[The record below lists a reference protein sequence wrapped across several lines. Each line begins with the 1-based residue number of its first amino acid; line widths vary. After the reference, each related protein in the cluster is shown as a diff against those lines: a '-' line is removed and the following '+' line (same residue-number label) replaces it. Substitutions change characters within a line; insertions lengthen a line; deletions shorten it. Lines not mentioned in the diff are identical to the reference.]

1 MAIGGVEIEISA
13 LGRRHLAAA
22 MGLVLVVAVCGLAVL
37 GRAITPSE
45 GGQPAI
51 LTMSRWQAFALARQV
66 RSETV
71 QLQSD
76 GAELQA
82 LLSGPTLDPVAAMLL
97 AQRIK
102 ANEDASDGTVVTLA
116 GRKALVEAARVTAL
130 AASGAE
136 TRAQA
141 IEVCNAALEQ
151 IRRLSPSMAEER
163 PVSRR
168 PGAPNEVVDATSASR
183 PVRSDA

>member
-1 MAIGGVEIEISA
+1 MPAGGLEIEISA
-13 LGRRHLAAA
+13 LDRRHLAAA
-22 MGLVLVVAVCGLAVL
+22 MGLVLVVAVFGLGVL
-37 GRAITPSE
+37 GQAITPGE

-51 LTMSRWQAFALARQV
+51 LTMSRWRAFALARQA
-66 RSETV
+66 RTETV
-71 QLQSD
+71 QLQTD

-82 LLSGPTLDPVAAMLL
+82 LLAGPTLDPVAAVLL

-102 ANEDASDGTVVTLA
+102 ANEDAPDGTVVTLA
-116 GRKALVEAARVTAL
+116 ARKTLVEAARVTAL

-163 PVSRR
+163 PESRR
-168 PGAPNEVVDATSASR
+168 PGAPNEVVEATSAPW